1 MSNLN
6 NQNQEEENYS
16 KDFENKDDFKDL
28 LENLEIKNIDI
39 KTSNE
44 LVSNGIENLNNI
56 SNKHLKINIFG

>member
-44 LVSNGIENLNNI
+44 LVSNGIENLNNF

>member
-28 LENLEIKNIDI
+28 LGNLEIKNIDI

-44 LVSNGIENLNNI
+44 LVFNEIDN
-56 SNKHLKINIFG
+56 SNKLLKINIFG

>member
-56 SNKHLKINIFG
+56 SNKH

>member
-56 SNKHLKINIFG
+56 SNKHLKINSFG